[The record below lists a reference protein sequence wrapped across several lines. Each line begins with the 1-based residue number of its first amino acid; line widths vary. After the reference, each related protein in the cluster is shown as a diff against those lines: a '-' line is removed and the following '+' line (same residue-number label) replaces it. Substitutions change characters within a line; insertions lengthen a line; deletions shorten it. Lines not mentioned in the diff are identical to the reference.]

1 MEKARKYNRKNI
13 KINERIGVRIM
24 FEKTKKLIEL
34 PKILLELSESMLKLH
49 QQNQEAM
56 KELRDLGAQHIK
68 EMCRIEESIKFRIQ
82 DIEQLY
88 PKFRSF
94 YEEVMNKINRLNS
107 KADEIERKITN
118 MDYKR

>member
-1 MEKARKYNRKNI
+1 MFKKI
-13 KINERIGVRIM
+13 KQ
-24 FEKTKKLIEL
+24 LIEL
-34 PKILLELSESMLKLH
+34 PKVLLGLSESMLKLH

-118 MDYKR
+118 MDYRR